1 MTTDEKRGP
10 SLQDLIDSVPK
21 LVDHLYHDTPGPS
34 IRTRADLIPVP
45 AEFSNWR
52 DEQRAWRETAVLF
65 DQSHHMPELFLSG
78 PDAVR
83 LLSRIG
89 VNSLANLGP
98 GVAKQFIGCSP
109 SGHVIGDCILYALP
123 DGTYELV
130 SSMPLLNWIEYQ
142 AGAGGWDVTVRRDNN
157 TADNP
162 TGRRERFRF
171 QLDGPRAGEIFDAV
185 VAGEPPDIRFFRTAS
200 ATIAG
205 VEVLVLRHGM
215 AGRGQGFEISG
226 PYDQR
231 EAVRAAILEAG
242 APHGLR
248 QGGLKAYFTSSYES
262 GWIAYPLPAIYTGE
276 ELRGYRE
283 WLPADSWEGRFQL
296 AGSYRPDD
304 IEDYYSTPYDLG
316 YGHIV
321 KFDHD
326 FIGREALEHI
336 AASPPRRRVTLV
348 WDTHDVLRIFASL
361 FEPGVPYK
369 FFDLPIADY
378 GVLLHRDEVR
388 DPAGRLIGQSTFC
401 GYSANER
408 KALSLAIVDA
418 EHATPGTEVT
428 VRWGEPDG
436 GSRKPR
442 VEEHRQTSVRAIVA
456 PAPYSTGDPR

>member
-242 APHGLR
+242 DPHGLR

-336 AASPPRRRVTLV
+336 
-348 WDTHDVLRIFASL
+348 
-361 FEPGVPYK
+361 
-369 FFDLPIADY
+369 
-378 GVLLHRDEVR
+378 
-388 DPAGRLIGQSTFC
+388 
-401 GYSANER
+401 
-408 KALSLAIVDA
+408 
-418 EHATPGTEVT
+418 
-428 VRWGEPDG
+428 
-436 GSRKPR
+436 
-442 VEEHRQTSVRAIVA
+442 
-456 PAPYSTGDPR
+456 